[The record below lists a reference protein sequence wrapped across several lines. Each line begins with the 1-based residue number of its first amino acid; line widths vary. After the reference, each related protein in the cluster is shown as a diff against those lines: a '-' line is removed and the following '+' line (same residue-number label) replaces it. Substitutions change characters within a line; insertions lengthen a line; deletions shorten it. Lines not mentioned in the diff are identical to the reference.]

1 MYGDSE
7 EIMLKTETLAACGK
21 AADILQ
27 IANLISK
34 QGFWGVSNSGVL
46 LTVVVCGCVHLS
58 ACLSVHCCNVIVEA
72 VKQSMYT
79 PVPQRGP
86 FNIPIVYDSLA
97 DSTRN

>member
-1 MYGDSE
+1 
-7 EIMLKTETLAACGK
+7 MLKTETLAACVK

-58 ACLSVHCCNVIVEA
+58 ACLSVHWLVA
-72 VKQSMYT
+72 VLWSGCVLSRLCHCGWQ
-79 PVPQRGP
+79 G
-86 FNIPIVYDSLA
+86 
-97 DSTRN
+97 